1 MVGRTLTGALDGGT
15 LEGLSFSSHWIS
27 VCEVCASVSRGACA
41 GRRRGPDG
49 RVQDATCSGR
59 THVGRALRVVCDGEL
74 GLRQRGVRRQC
85 WWPCRSPLVACA
97 AGLMRSRAASTHFLR
112 PPWPET
118 GRGARVDVRAND
130 WREYALNNNSTL
142 VETNE
147 FRHRTRCVCSTCSM
161 TSSRPGLHAR

>member
-1 MVGRTLTGALDGGT
+1 MGVCRTLLVLAGLTSDG
-15 LEGLSFSSHWIS
+15 L
-27 VCEVCASVSRGACA
+27 CASCA
-41 GRRRGPDG
+41 MASWDLG
-49 RVQDATCSGR
+49 SG
-59 THVGRALRVVCDGEL
+59 
-74 GLRQRGVRRQC
+74 QRGVRRQC